1 MIDII
6 DFVFIVILWENVCI
20 NYFFFKDFDLK
31 KGNLSEKKVD

>member
-6 DFVFIVILWENVCI
+6 DLVFTAILRENACI
-20 NYFFFKDFDLK
+20 NYIPFKDFDPK